1 MNRHHSLTIFN
12 FCLAERRQKLL
23 INTLAVMCDS
33 MLFLDQ
39 FLFFLYLYTCHE
51 ITFYEIINN

>member
-12 FCLAERRQKLL
+12 FCLAERRQKRL

-33 MLFLDQ
+33 MLFLGQ
-39 FLFFLYLYTCHE
+39 FYSSSTSIHAMK
-51 ITFYEIINN
+51 